1 VPSGKADVQPAP
13 AFLLAHPDA
22 DFTLVRGAR
31 AYAVLPRSGDATQ
44 MELYSAT
51 GNRCGSLKFPSGG
64 LTTGADGSVI
74 SGGGSDG
81 CTKTVW
87 PALLR

>member
-1 VPSGKADVQPAP
+1 MQPAP
-13 AFLLAHPDA
+13 AFLLEHPDA

-31 AYAVLPRSGDATQ
+31 AYALLPRSGDTTQ
-44 MELYSAT
+44 MQLYSAA

-74 SGGGSDG
+74 SASGSDG
-81 CTKTVW
+81 CTKRVW
-87 PALLR
+87 PGLLR